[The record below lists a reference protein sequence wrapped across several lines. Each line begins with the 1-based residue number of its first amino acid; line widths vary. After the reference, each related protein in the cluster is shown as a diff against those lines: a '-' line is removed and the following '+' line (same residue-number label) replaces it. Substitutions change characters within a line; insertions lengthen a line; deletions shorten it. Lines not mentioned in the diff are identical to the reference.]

1 VFWSFLYLILGHVLR
16 FLVLLVR
23 GERSKELEILALRHQ
38 VTVKGVNI
46 RLRGRELR

>member
-23 GERSKELEILALRHQ
+23 GDRSKEIEIRVPRTLKE
-38 VTVKGVNI
+38 VPV
-46 RLRGRELR
+46 